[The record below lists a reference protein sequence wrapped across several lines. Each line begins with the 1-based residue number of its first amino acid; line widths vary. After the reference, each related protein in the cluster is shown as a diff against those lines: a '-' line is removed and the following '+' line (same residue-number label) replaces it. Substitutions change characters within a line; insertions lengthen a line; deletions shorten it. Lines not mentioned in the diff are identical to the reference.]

1 MVVCI
6 CLQLRCK
13 LAHHLK
19 TISFHT
25 LSHTCTFLLLQSHYF
40 ELGERSYMKDFLGV
54 QVSTQLRFLKVM
66 RLQHES
72 ILQQI
77 IISQFQKRRKER
89 QWYYHA

>member
-1 MVVCI
+1 
-6 CLQLRCK
+6 
-13 LAHHLK
+13 
-19 TISFHT
+19 
-25 LSHTCTFLLLQSHYF
+25 
-40 ELGERSYMKDFLGV
+40 MKDFLGV